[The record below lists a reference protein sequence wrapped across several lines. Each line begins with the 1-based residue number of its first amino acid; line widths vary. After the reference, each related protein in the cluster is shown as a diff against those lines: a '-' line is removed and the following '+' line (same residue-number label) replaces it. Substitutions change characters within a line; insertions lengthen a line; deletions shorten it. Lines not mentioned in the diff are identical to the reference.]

1 MKIFIT
7 GGSGF
12 VGGAFIKAHAKN
24 HELIAMSR
32 SEKSDEAI
40 KALGI
45 TPMRSSLN
53 AVQEADL
60 SGCDAVIH
68 CAAYVEEWGP
78 WATYELM
85 NVEGTR
91 QLLDVAKK
99 AGVKRFVHIGTE
111 AALFHGQHM
120 RGIDETYPLC
130 PQSPFPYSS
139 TKAKA
144 EKLVRDAND
153 KASCFETIVLRPRMI
168 WGPDDQTIL
177 AVVKSMAEAGK
188 FVWVDGGKVITST
201 THIDNLVHAMDLALT
216 KGEGGESYFVLD
228 DGEARIRD
236 FFTAYLATEGVELGT
251 KSVPGWFL
259 RGLSNMVEPIWR
271 TLKLK
276 SEPPITKFTAHIMSR
291 DGTFTDEKARTGL
304 GYAPVISRED
314 GLSALSDI

>member
-1 MKIFIT
+1 MKIFLT

-12 VGGAFIKAHAKN
+12 VGGAFIKAQAKN
-24 HELIAMSR
+24 HEIVAMSR
-32 SEKSDEAI
+32 SEKSDAAI

-45 TPMRSSLN
+45 TPIRSSLN
-53 AVQEADL
+53 EVEEAHL
-60 SGCDAVIH
+60 AGCDAVIH

-78 WATYELM
+78 WAIYEKL

-91 QLLDVAKK
+91 QLLEKAKK

-120 RGIDETYPLC
+120 RGIDETYPLA
-130 PQSPFPYSS
+130 PNSPFPYSS

-153 KASCFETIVLRPRMI
+153 KASGFEAIVLRPRMI

-177 AVVKSMAEAGK
+177 AVVKGMAEAGK
-188 FVWVDGGKVITST
+188 FVWVDGGKAMTST

-216 KGEGGESYFVLD
+216 KGIGGENYFILD
-228 DGEARIRD
+228 DGVVSIRD
-236 FFTAYLATEGVELGT
+236 FLTAYLATEGVELGA
-251 KSVPGWFL
+251 KSVPSWLL
-259 RGLSNMVEPIWR
+259 RGLSNVVEPIWR

-291 DGTFTDEKARTGL
+291 DGTFTDKKARTGL
-304 GYAPVISRED
+304 GYAPLISREE
-314 GLSALSDI
+314 GLKQLSS

>member
-1 MKIFIT
+1 MKIFLT

-12 VGGAFIKAHAKN
+12 VGGAFIKAHAKT
-24 HELIAMSR
+24 HEIVAMSR
-32 SEKSDEAI
+32 SEKSDAAI

-45 TPMRSSLN
+45 TPIRSSLN
-53 AVQEADL
+53 AVEPTHL
-60 SGCDAVIH
+60 EGCDAIIH

-78 WATYELM
+78 WATYEMM

-91 QLLDVAKK
+91 QLLEVAKQ
-99 AGVKRFVHIGTE
+99 ASVKRFVHIGTE

-120 RGIDETYPLC
+120 RGIDETYPLA
-130 PQSPFPYSS
+130 PDSPFPYSS

-153 KASCFETIVLRPRMI
+153 TSVGFETIVLRPRMI

-188 FVWVDGGKVITST
+188 FVWVDGGKALTST
-201 THIDNLVHAMDLALT
+201 THIDNLVHAMNLSLT
-216 KGEGGESYFVLD
+216 KGEGGENYFILD
-228 DGEARIRD
+228 DGEASIRD

-259 RGLSNMVEPIWR
+259 RGLSNVVEPLWR

-291 DGTFTDEKARTGL
+291 DGTFTDKKARTQL
-304 GYAPVISRED
+304 GYAPLISREE
-314 GLSALSDI
+314 GLKQLSS